1 MVLTLCACV
10 CVCQR
15 STIQVRA
22 IYDFT
27 AEEDDE
33 LGFNAGDVIEVV
45 DRSDPSWWKGRLRG
59 RTGLF
64 PANYTDQI

>member
-1 MVLTLCACV
+1 MHV

-15 STIQVRA
+15 SAMQVKA

-33 LGFNAGDVIEVV
+33 LGFSAGEIIEVL
-45 DRSDPSWWKGRLRG
+45 DHSDVSWWKGRLHG

-64 PANYTDQI
+64 PANYIEQI